1 MGQSSTSG
9 TFRQRSGLDP
19 LVAFGLASAFIFFLI
34 SGVVEYRNLDTLRDN
49 TQKAIHS
56 HEVNAE
62 LDQLLSNM
70 QDAETGQRGFLL
82 TNNDRYLEPY
92 NAALAAVRQRLED
105 IARLTSDSPA
115 QQARLPRLRLL
126 IDSKLADLSETIE
139 LRRTRGFDAALAVV
153 VSGRGKADMD
163 AIRAQIAA
171 MDLDEAGL
179 RGVRVAETT
188 DAMRRRWP
196 GLS

>member
-62 LDQLLSNM
+62 LDQMLSSV
-70 QDAETGQRGFLL
+70 QDAETGQREFILS
-82 TNNDRYLEPY
+82 NDERYLEPY
-92 NAALAAVRQRLED
+92 DGAVGA
-105 IARLTSDSPA
+105 IPA
-115 QQARLPRLRLL
+115 
-126 IDSKLADLSETIE
+126 K
-139 LRRTRGFDAALAVV
+139 
-153 VSGRGKADMD
+153 
-163 AIRAQIAA
+163 
-171 MDLDEAGL
+171 LDEIP
-179 RGVRVAETT
+179 R
-188 DAMRRRWP
+188 D
-196 GLS
+196 